1 MLRFSYR
8 HCVDQNQI
16 SCIESRTREPRI
28 TPMHKA
34 YLAGWLCLVLC
45 LTACDAQPARVPTIQ
60 VTLFTSPA
68 PTTQPTKE
76 TTWLT
81 LSPGIALLRT
91 PAQVN
96 GHTERLI
103 IARVD
108 AQRVT
113 LRVLY
118 DPQSPRSVRDWQ
130 AASSATLVINGGF
143 FDDDYRA
150 TGLLIADGQAFG
162 RTYRGFG
169 GMFFVRKGRPGI
181 QSLRAQPYRPD
192 PAIRQAVQSF
202 PMLVVNGRR
211 VPPIEDGERRN
222 RRSFVAIDD
231 QGRVLLGVT
240 LMAQWT
246 LNDLAD
252 FLAASPALGI
262 RHALNLDGGA
272 SAGLW
277 LRGRDDLSMNSF
289 EPVPAVIAVFD
300 L

>member
-1 MLRFSYR
+1 MFVRSA
-8 HCVDQNQI
+8 CA
-16 SCIESRTREPRI
+16 T
-28 TPMHKA
+28 
-34 YLAGWLCLVLC
+34 GLCLALC
-45 LTACDAQPARVPTIQ
+45 LAAACAAQPAMPTIRATHL
-60 VTLFTSPA
+60 VTPTSL
-68 PTTQPTKE
+68 PTPKGVE
-76 TTWLT
+76 ATWHAAAAGVEAMRMT
-81 LSPGIALLRT
+81 ARANS
-91 PAQVN
+91 VE
-96 GHTERLI
+96 ERLF

-108 AQRVT
+108 TRQT
-113 LRVLY
+113 MLRVLY
-118 DPQSPRSVRDWQ
+118 DPQAPRSVRDWQ
-130 AASSATLVINGGF
+130 VASSATLVINGGF

-169 GMFFVRKGRPGI
+169 GMFFVRKGSPGI

-202 PMLVVNGRR
+202 PMLVMNSQR

-252 FLAASPALGI
+252 FLAASPALGV

-289 EPVPAVIAVFD
+289 EPVPAVIAVFGS
-300 L
+300 

>member
-1 MLRFSYR
+1 MPKA
-8 HCVDQNQI
+8 N
-16 SCIESRTREPRI
+16 EPRI
-28 TPMHKA
+28 PAVHKA
-34 YLAGWLCLVLC
+34 RTVGWLYLMLC
-45 LTACDAQPARVPTIQ
+45 LIACDAQPTPTPTIR
-60 VTLFTSPA
+60 TTIYASPA
-68 PTTQPTKE
+68 PALQPTKDP
-76 TTWLT
+76 TWLT

-91 PAQVN
+91 SAQTN
-96 GHTERLI
+96 SHTERLI
-103 IARVD
+103 VARVD
-108 AQRVT
+108 TQRT
-113 LRVLY
+113 ALRVFY
-118 DPQSPRSVRDWQ
+118 DPQSPRGVREWQ
-130 AASSATLVINGGF
+130 ATSGAALVVNGGF
-143 FDDDYRA
+143 FDENYRTA
-150 TGLLIADGQAFG
+150 GLLIADGQAFG
-162 RTYRGFG
+162 RSYHGFG
-169 GMFFVRKGRPGI
+169 GMFFLRHGKPGI

-202 PMLVVNGRR
+202 PMLVMNGRR

-222 RRSFVAIDD
+222 RRSFVAIDR

-252 FLAASPALGI
+252 FLAASPALNI

-277 LRGRDDLSMNSF
+277 LGGHDDLSMNSF

>member
-1 MLRFSYR
+1 
-8 HCVDQNQI
+8 
-16 SCIESRTREPRI
+16 
-28 TPMHKA
+28 MHKA
-34 YLAGWLCLVLC
+34 YLASWLCLILC
-45 LTACDAQPARVPTIQ
+45 LAACDAQPAHTPTIQ
-60 VTLFTSPA
+60 ATIFASPT
-68 PTTQPTKE
+68 PTAQIAKE

-91 PAQVN
+91 PARVN

-103 IARVD
+103 VARVD
-108 AQRVT
+108 AQRAT

-118 DPQSPRSVRDWQ
+118 DPRSPRSVREWQ
-130 AASSATLVINGGF
+130 ATSGAALAINGGF
-143 FDDDYRA
+143 FDKDFRA

-162 RTYRGFG
+162 RSYRGLG
-169 GMFFVRKGRPGI
+169 GMFFLRHGKPGI

-202 PMLVVNGRR
+202 PMLVVDGRR

-222 RRSFVAIDD
+222 RRSFVAIDR

-252 FLAASPALGI
+252 FLATSPALNA

>member
-1 MLRFSYR
+1 
-8 HCVDQNQI
+8 
-16 SCIESRTREPRI
+16 
-28 TPMHKA
+28 MHKA
-34 YLAGWLCLVLC
+34 YLAGWLCLILC
-45 LTACDAQPARVPTIQ
+45 LAACDAQPAHTPTIQ
-60 VTLFTSPA
+60 ATIFASPT
-68 PTTQPTKE
+68 PTAQIAKE

-103 IARVD
+103 VARVD
-108 AQRVT
+108 TQQAM

-118 DPQSPRSVRDWQ
+118 DPQAPRSVRDWQ

-143 FDDDYRA
+143 FDEDHRA

-162 RTYRGFG
+162 RSYRGFG
-169 GMFFVRKGRPGI
+169 GMFFLRHGKPGI

-202 PMLVVNGRR
+202 PLLVMNSRR

-252 FLAASPALGI
+252 FLAASPALGV

-277 LRGRDDLSMNSF
+277 LRGRDDLSTNSF
-289 EPVPAVIAVFD
+289 EPVPAVIAVFGS
-300 L
+300 